1 MQRQKLKEKL
11 LEIGKQAI
19 SESNKRRMKTTLP
32 TIGKVKTHDTREEI
46 AEELGWSHGK
56 VSQADIVSNN
66 ATAET
71 KEKLLEIGKETQGQR
86 TDLLPIIGKKS
97 PHNTKLLMN

>member
-1 MQRQKLKEKL
+1 MDKP
-11 LEIGKQAI
+11 
-19 SESNKRRMKTTLP
+19 LP
-32 TIGKVKTHDTREEI
+32 HNTREEI
-46 AEELGWSHGK
+46 AEELGWGNGK
-56 VSQADIVSNN
+56 VARADVVSNN

-86 TDLLPIIGKKS
+86 TDLLAIIAKKS

>member
-1 MQRQKLKEKL
+1 MRHIKKQKQIRKPDSVL
-11 LEIGKQAI
+11 AI
-19 SESNKRRMKTTLP
+19 IAKTKP
-32 TIGKVKTHDTREEI
+32 HNTREEI
-46 AEELGWSHGK
+46 AEELGWGTNK
-56 VSQADIVSNN
+56 VGRADVVSNN

>member
-32 TIGKVKTHDTREEI
+32 TIGKVETHNTQKEI
-46 AEELGWSHGK
+46 AEELRWSHGK
-56 VSQADIVSNN
+56 VAQADVVSNN
-66 ATAET
+66 ATAVT
-71 KEKLLEIGKETQGQR
+71 KEKLRTQ
-86 TDLLPIIGKKS
+86 KKGTNNS
-97 PHNTKLLMN
+97 PLNNYF